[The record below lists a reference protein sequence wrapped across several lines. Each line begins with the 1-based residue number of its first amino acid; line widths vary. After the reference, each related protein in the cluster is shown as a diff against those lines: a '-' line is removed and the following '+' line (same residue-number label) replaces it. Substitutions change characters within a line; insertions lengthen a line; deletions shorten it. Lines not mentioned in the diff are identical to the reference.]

1 MIPSLLPTFNTKDV
15 QYLVN
20 NFQYF
25 NDNKFLFGR
34 LFPSKQRVTLTW
46 AAVEGAIGKNI
57 IANVVAR
64 GASIHMNKRP
74 DASKI
79 TGDIPKIAIGR
90 GMDENDLYEYR
101 ALLAMNAGNPAGVQ
115 FVKDWADDYKYGYQG
130 VMGRL
135 EWMAMQSISLGKF
148 VFTATNNNGLI
159 TETPIDYQLDSEQLI
174 GASTT
179 FFESGT
185 DGKPFTV
192 DFLNA
197 IDIAESRGFEINVVR
212 MNRNTWA
219 RFIQQDEVKNFCA
232 TFMQNVTNT
241 QNTPSLASVNAY
253 LGAHA
258 DLFGDMRVEVVPS
271 KSIIELADGQQT
283 KVVNF
288 ADNVIG
294 FYTDGA
300 IGDTMWVRPVD
311 MDVVDPSVKSFREL
325 MMFKHFATTDPVD
338 ERTIAIS
345 NAFPVWNQA
354 PNCVLMDTSSTSW
367 NHA

>member
-1 MIPSLLPTFNTKDV
+1 MIPSLLKTFNAKDV
-15 QYLVN
+15 IYLVN

-25 NDNKFLFGR
+25 LDNKFAFTR
-34 LFPSKQRVTLTW
+34 LFPSKQRTTLTW

-64 GASIHMNKRP
+64 GASIDMNKRP
-74 DASKI
+74 DVSKI

-90 GMDENDLYEYR
+90 DMDENELYEYQ
-101 ALLAMNAGNPAGVQ
+101 ALLALNADNPNGVQ
-115 FVKDWADDYKYGYQG
+115 FIKDWADDYQYCYQG

-148 VFTATNNNGLI
+148 SLTTVNNNGVV
-159 TETPIDYQLDSEQLI
+159 TETDIDYQLDSEQKV
-174 GASTT
+174 GVDTAYYA
-179 FFESGT
+179 SGT
-185 DGKPFTV
+185 SGKPFTN
-192 DFLNA
+192 DFLEA
-197 IDIAESRGFEINVVR
+197 ISIAESRGFEINVIR

-219 RFIQQDEVKNFCA
+219 RFIQQDEVRNHCA
-232 TFMQNVTNT
+232 TFIQNVTST
-241 QNTPSLASVNAY
+241 QNTPSLASVNGY
-253 LGAHA
+253 LNAHS
-258 DLFGDMRVEVVPS
+258 DLFGDLRIEVVPS
-271 KSIIELADGQQT
+271 KSIIELTDGSQT

-294 FYTDGA
+294 FYSDGA

-311 MDVVDPSVKSFREL
+311 MNVADKSIKSMKEL
-325 MMFKHFATTDPVD
+325 MMFKHFATEDPVV
-338 ERTIAIS
+338 EKTIGIA

-354 PNCVLMDTSSTSW
+354 PRCVLMDTSNTSW